1 MQQSRET
8 TLVVGGGLL
17 IAVAL
22 SSLLESRR
30 SIGAKKLP
38 PPVRARGIK
47 AWRMSKWV
55 KHNGILRT
63 QGLCGDFS
71 KMPSSTS
78 QQTAE
83 ALEKLDGI
91 LKEAGLTRKHLIA
104 ITIYIAD
111 ISPENFEEMN
121 KVYDAWVDPE
131 GLPTRLCVQAKMG
144 HGAAV
149 EIRAEAYY

>member
-1 MQQSRET
+1 MNQNKESF
-8 TLVVGGGLL
+8 LLGAGLL
-17 IAVAL
+17 AGVAL
-22 SSLLESRR
+22 SSFLENRR
-30 SIGAKKLP
+30 QGSNRPL
-38 PPVRARGIK
+38 PPVRAPGIK
-47 AWRMSKWV
+47 SWRMSKWV

-83 ALEKLDGI
+83 ALEKLEEI
-91 LKEAGLTRKHLIA
+91 LKEAGLARKHLIA

-121 KVYDAWVDPE
+121 EVYDAWIDPQ

-149 EIRAEAYY
+149 EIRAEACY